1 MNIFNITGNLNL
13 DLFILQSDKNYQNV
27 YNHYLDFDNL
37 SECLEN
43 LGYEKSN
50 FTNSDWMR
58 LESLFED

>member
-13 DLFILQSDKNYQNV
+13 DLFILQSDKNYQDV

-37 SECLEN
+37 NECLEI
-43 LGYEKSN
+43 LGYEKSD

>member
-27 YNHYLDFDNL
+27 YNNYLDFDNL
-37 SECLEN
+37 DECLEN
-43 LGYEKSN
+43 LGYSKSD